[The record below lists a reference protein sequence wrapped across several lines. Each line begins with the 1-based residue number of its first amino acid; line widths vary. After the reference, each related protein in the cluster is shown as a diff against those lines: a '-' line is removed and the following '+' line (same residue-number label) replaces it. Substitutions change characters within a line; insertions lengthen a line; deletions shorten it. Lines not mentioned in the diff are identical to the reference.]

1 MCGGGS
7 ALESGRTK
15 RVGVCVGGGRD
26 AEGRLQAS
34 LMVLVGENR
43 CGRGVNNG
51 RWVVRDVGEDFNV
64 SVAGGRVWGRRGEE
78 CSRIGSM

>member
-1 MCGGGS
+1 MCVVGGVPWNLG
-7 ALESGRTK
+7 GPR
-15 RVGVCVGGGRD
+15 GWVCVWGGRD

-43 CGRGVNNG
+43 CGRGVNTG
-51 RWVVRDVGEDFNV
+51 GWVVRDVGEDFNV